1 MDKPPIRY
9 LPSRHKRYL
18 QFLYNKGRVSPLDAP
33 PLKSPSKPAEYKTI
47 REESAEYKAQM
58 RAARAKQE
66 ANKRAKPLHPCR
78 APLHPCRAPLHP
90 CRAPLHPR
98 ESPLHKEPSK
108 FSGVFAEWWGHR
120 VELMKYHFAV
130 LKRKFIPTLFCL
142 RAEVDDQE

>member
-1 MDKPPIRY
+1 MDKPPIRH

-18 QFLYNKGRVSPLDAP
+18 QFLYNKGRVSPLEAP
-33 PLKSPSKPAEYKTI
+33 PLKIPSKPTEYKTI
-47 REESAEYKAQM
+47 REETAEYKAQM

-66 ANKRAKPLHPCR
+66 ANKRAKPLYQRVKPV
-78 APLHPCRAPLHP
+78 HP

-142 RAEVDDQE
+142 RAEVDNQE